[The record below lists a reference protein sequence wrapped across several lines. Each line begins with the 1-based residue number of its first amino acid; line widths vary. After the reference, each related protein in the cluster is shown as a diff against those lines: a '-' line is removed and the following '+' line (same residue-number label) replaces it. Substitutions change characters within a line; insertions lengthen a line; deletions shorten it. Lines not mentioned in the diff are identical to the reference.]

1 MIQLQVGDVLEG
13 RYRID
18 HPIARGGM
26 STVYRCVDLRLG
38 RAVAAKV
45 MDERY
50 VADPVFA
57 RRFRREARAMA
68 QLSHPNLVGV
78 YDFADHDD
86 IMFLIM
92 ELITGGTLRELLA
105 ERGPM
110 PPHAA
115 AAVMVPM
122 LTGLAAAHD
131 RGLIHRDIKPDNVLI
146 NSDHAV
152 KLADFGLV
160 RSTTSPGRS
169 TQQIIGT
176 VGYLSPEQVNGAE
189 ITPAS
194 DVYSAG
200 VVLFEL
206 LTGTTPFP
214 GGTDLERAYRRLDQ
228 PVPAPS
234 ELINGVP
241 PVFDDLVTDATSIDP
256 AYRFADATEFLTATT
271 QAAAE
276 LRLPA
281 FRVPVPRNSAANRAA
296 AIPTDTTGLPEA
308 LAATGIITAE
318 RGSEAV
324 TEFLDGTD
332 PDAHTQLVP
341 VPAPVPAPA
350 PAPPAAPTALDFA
363 APDYSAPE
371 PNPPSELAPAGPPEP
386 APPARRAPHPPVWS
400 NRSAVTLTAWILVVA
415 SVIAAVAIGG
425 WWLGSGR
432 YGDIPQVLGMDTSQ
446 ATAAVIA
453 AGFTPTTTTRYDNA
467 TPKEHV
473 AGIEP
478 AERAVRGST
487 VEIQVSLGRPV
498 VPEPSLAENAD
509 TYLGRLREASLEPQ
523 LTPRE
528 FSDAVPADHVLSTD
542 PAAGTTVDVGAR
554 IAVTVSDGPAP
565 SPVPDVSGLPIED
578 ARAILSAAGFTPA
591 SGPAVF
597 DPHQR
602 AGRVSTTDPRPGQPL
617 AHGKTVTLVAST
629 AIEVPDV
636 SGATADD
643 ARSRLGAAGLTS
655 TTQDR
660 DPQATGPADQVIRT
674 TPGAG
679 SLVDPAAP
687 NVTIIL
693 PGKVRSPALVGS
705 TVGHARQEARAQG
718 FELDADSAPDSARIW
733 AQSTLPGIAYSYGT
747 TINVKTLR

>member
-341 VPAPVPAPA
+341 V
-350 PAPPAAPTALDFA
+350 
-363 APDYSAPE
+363 
-371 PNPPSELAPAGPPEP
+371 P